1 MRETMQTRPTA
12 LLTATW
18 LLLAAPRAAATV
30 APDTTTT
37 RGPRNPVEVEAFID
51 GWMSGQL
58 PAKHVAGAEV
68 VVVRDGQVLFLKGY
82 GYRDL
87 AKRLPVDPAKT
98 LFRPGSV
105 TKLFTWTAVM
115 QLVEAGK
122 LNLDADV
129 NSYLDF
135 KIPATFPQPI
145 TLRHIMTHSA
155 GFEEDSRNLVG
166 QEPSDIRPLGQ
177 WLVTQMPKRVRAP
190 GTYSAY
196 SNYATAVAGY
206 IVERVSGMSF
216 DDYIEKNI
224 LNPLAMN
231 QTTTRQPL
239 PDRFAAD
246 MSVGYQWDQ
255 GHYVPKKWEIIVG
268 AQPAGTVSAS
278 ATDMARFMLAHLGN
292 GALGD
297 ARILADSTARRMH
310 SRLQGHDDRLPGF
323 AHGFYEQSGHGLRIF
338 GHGGDT
344 QFFHSDMALIPSEN
358 VGVFMS
364 TNTNTGGGI
373 SFKAFLDAFLDHYY
387 PEDLATI
394 APTAGA
400 KAGAQRYAGE
410 YLFNR
415 MSYSTYQKV
424 LGLAGPIVI
433 APDEDGALVTQTPF
447 GPLRL
452 ISVDSMLFRD
462 AVSGDLVAFRADD
475 RGNITHGFLS
485 MAPMMVLEKRPGLSS
500 PRLHLA
506 LLGLGVLTFVGIL
519 ISAVLR
525 FFRRRTE
532 PAAAPTIASGRRVMA
547 LIALFQV
554 GFLVVLG
561 IVVSGFTKGL
571 PSGAP
576 TSLKIGLLF
585 PVLGAI
591 LTAGALWI
599 GITQWRRAEGTRA
612 ARIRHLAAVAV
623 AAVFFLTLNAWNLLG
638 WYY

>member
-1 MRETMQTRPTA
+1 MRNALA
-12 LLTATW
+12 LLLVTCG
-18 LLLAAPRAAATV
+18 LVGPAAAQ
-30 APDTTTT
+30 A
-37 RGPRNPVEVEAFID
+37 RGLRDSAEVEAFID
-51 GWMSGQL
+51 GTMAVWL
-58 PAKHVAGAEV
+58 RDKHIAGVTVSV
-68 VVVRDGQVLFLKGY
+68 VKGGALFFAKGY
-82 GYRDL
+82 GYADV
-87 AKRLPVDPAKT
+87 ATKKPVDPAKT
-98 LFRPGSV
+98 MFRIGSIS
-105 TKLFTWTAVM
+105 KLFTWTAVM
-115 QLVEAGK
+115 QLVEQGK
-122 LNLDADV
+122 LDLGRDV
-129 NSYLDF
+129 NEYLDF
-135 KIPATFPQPI
+135 KIPATFPEPI
-145 TLRHIMTHSA
+145 TLKAILTHTA
-155 GFEEDSRNLVG
+155 GFEEDGRDLFTEDPAHQSTMKA
-166 QEPSDIRPLGQ
+166 
-177 WLVTQMPKRVRAP
+177 WLPAHLPTRVRP
-190 GTYSAY
+190 PLKFSAY

>member
-1 MRETMQTRPTA
+1 MRETMQTRPTV

-206 IVERVSGMSF
+206 IVERVSGESWEDYLERHILTPLGMSHTS
-216 DDYIEKNI
+216 
-224 LNPLAMN
+224 P
-231 QTTTRQPL
+231 RQPL
-239 PDRFAAD
+239 PASLAGD
-246 MSVGYQWDQ
+246 MSVGYK
-255 GHYVPKKWEIIVG
+255 YVDGESVAQKFEILIGGV
-268 AQPAGTVSAS
+268 PAGALSTTAS
-278 ATDMARFMLAHLGN
+278 DMAPFMIAHLAH
-292 GALGD
+292 GAFGTVRILGD
-297 ARILADSTARRMH
+297 SISRMMQTQAMTADP
-310 SRLQGHDDRLPGF
+310 RLPGF
-323 AHGFYEQSGHGLRIF
+323 ALGFYEQSSHGLRII

-344 QFFHSDMALIPSEN
+344 QWFHSNLFLIPSERL
-358 VGVFMS
+358 GVFVTM
-364 TNTNTGGGI
+364 NTNEAGQLTEP
-373 SFKAFLDAFLDHYY
+373 FVDAFLDHYY
-387 PEDLATI
+387 P
-394 APTAGA
+394 APAPAVTVPAGLVA
-400 KAGAQRYAGE
+400 QAGQVAGE
-410 YLFNR
+410 YLTNR
-415 MSYSTYQKV
+415 HSYTTYQKA
-424 LGLAGPIVI
+424 LGLAGF
-433 APDEDGALVTQTPF
+433 GLSVTADTSGIITIHGGGETTRWVPV
-447 GPLRL
+447 GPLLYREEFGSKL
-452 ISVDSMLFRD
+452 FAFKADSAGRIIRGFASANPTD
-462 AVSGDLVAFRADD
+462 AVERLTWYQSPSF
-475 RGNITHGFLS
+475 HLS
-485 MAPMMVLEKRPGLSS
+485 IDGVC
-500 PRLHLA
+500 
-506 LLGLGVLTFVGIL
+506 LGLFVLTVVAAVG
-519 ISAVLR
+519 R
-525 FFRRRTE
+525 WFRRRWGTPRTE
-532 PAAAPTIASGRRVMA
+532 DALPGRGWMVGAALAYLVFVITIVALAGDPIAALFGPATGLKRALVLPVLALALTLVAAIAAVRHWRSGAGTTAARLRYSTVVAAA
-547 LIALFQV
+547 
-554 GFLVVLG
+554 LV
-561 IVVSGFTKGL
+561 F
-571 PSGAP
+571 AW
-576 TSLKIGLLF
+576 SLN
-585 PVLGAI
+585 
-591 LTAGALWI
+591 
-599 GITQWRRAEGTRA
+599 Q
-612 ARIRHLAAVAV
+612 
-623 AAVFFLTLNAWNLLG
+623 WNLLG
-638 WYY
+638 WRT

>member
-1 MRETMQTRPTA
+1 MRNALA
-12 LLTATW
+12 LL
-18 LLLAAPRAAATV
+18 LVNCGLVGPAAAQ
-30 APDTTTT
+30 A
-37 RGPRNPVEVEAFID
+37 RGLRDSAEVEAFID
-51 GWMSGQL
+51 GTMAVWL
-58 PAKHVAGAEV
+58 RDKHIAGVTVSV
-68 VVVRDGQVLFLKGY
+68 VKGGALFFAKGY
-82 GYRDL
+82 GYADV
-87 AKRLPVDPAKT
+87 ATKKPVDPAKT
-98 LFRPGSV
+98 MFRIGSIS
-105 TKLFTWTAVM
+105 KLFTWTAVM
-115 QLVEAGK
+115 QLVEQGK
-122 LNLDADV
+122 LDLGRDV
-129 NSYLDF
+129 NEYLDF
-135 KIPATFPQPI
+135 KIPATFPEPI
-145 TLRHIMTHSA
+145 TLKAILTHTA
-155 GFEEDSRNLVG
+155 GFEEDGRDLFTEDPAHQSTMKA
-166 QEPSDIRPLGQ
+166 
-177 WLVTQMPKRVRAP
+177 WLPAHLPTRVRP
-190 GTYSAY
+190 PLKFSAY

-485 MAPMMVLEKRPGLSS
+485 MAPMMVLEKRSGLSS